1 MTSYFNAYLDKPLT
15 YLKGVGPA
23 KAELLKKERGFTI
36 YGDLLYDFPFRY
48 EDRTKILC
56 IRDIESTDSPVQAR
70 GRLGPFTVMGKGRK
84 RRLISYLE
92 DDTGAIELV
101 WFRGVD
107 WVQSSLAV
115 GKEYIA
121 YGTPQRF
128 QQKLNL
134 PHPEMNLYD
143 ASKLRAAHPFAPVY
157 ESTESLNR
165 KGLGMKAR
173 RRIIQ
178 GLVKG
183 LAQANI
189 TENMPAYLMKKLHL
203 VSRQKALHDIHLPE
217 NQADLDA
224 ARWRLKFEELFFT
237 QWVMVKQNLKQ
248 KRKIRGASFGTIG
261 QNFMNFYDEHLP
273 FTLTGAQ
280 QRVLKEIRRDMKAGY
295 QMNRLLQGDVG
306 SGKTIVAL
314 LSALIAIDNGYQACI
329 MAPTEILARQHHIS
343 VSEYLKEMNVTI
355 AFLSGSVKGQARQE
369 ILADLEAGKIDILI
383 GTHALIQPFVQFKN
397 LGLAITDEQ
406 HRFGVKQRAALWEK
420 NPNHPPHVLVMTATP
435 IPRTLAMTLYGDLDV
450 SSIDEL
456 PPGRQPVKTLH
467 VRDGQRME
475 TYDFI
480 RKQIHQGRQ
489 VYIVYP
495 LIEESTKMQLRDLM
509 NGYERLMEYFP
520 RPQYQLSMVH
530 GQMKAEEKE
539 AEMQKFLAQKTQIMV
554 ATTVIEVGVNVPNA
568 TVMLIENAERFGLS
582 QLHQLRGR
590 VGRGAEKSFCILMTD
605 FALSKDAKKR
615 METMCSTNDGFKISE
630 VDLELRG
637 PGEMAGTRQ
646 SGDLGLKL
654 AKISED
660 QDIVALARKTV
671 NLILKKDPDLM
682 TPAHRPIARYMETEG
697 RSLQVWSII
706 S

>member
-1 MTSYFNAYLDKPLT
+1 MKSYFNTYLDQPLT

-23 KAELLKKERGFTI
+23 KAELLKKERGLFSF
-36 YGDLLYDFPFRY
+36 GDLLYDFPFRY
-48 EDRTKILC
+48 EDRTKISP
-56 IRDIESTDSPVQAR
+56 IAAISSTEVPVQIK
-70 GRLGPFTVMGKGRK
+70 GRLGPFTVQGQGRK
-84 RRLISYLE
+84 RRLLSYLE

-107 WVQSSLAV
+107 WVQSGLQP

-121 YGTPQRF
+121 YGTINQF
-128 QQKLNL
+128 QQKLNF
-134 PHPEMNLYD
+134 PHPDLSPYD
-143 ASKLRAAHPFAPVY
+143 ESKLRAARHFAPVY
-157 ESTESLNR
+157 ESTEALNR

-173 RRIIQ
+173 RSIIKSLLS
-178 GLVKG
+178 GLPD
-183 LAQANI
+183 AQI
-189 TENMPAYLMKKLHL
+189 TENLPGYLMKKLNL
-203 VSRQKALHDIHLPE
+203 PSREKALQDIHRPE
-217 NQADLDA
+217 NQKDLDA
-224 ARWRLKFEELFFT
+224 AIWRLKFEELFFT
-237 QWVMVKQNLKQ
+237 QWVMVKQNLKH
-248 KRKIRGASFGTIG
+248 KRKIRGAKFSKIG
-261 QNFMNFYDEHLP
+261 ENFMGFYEHHLP
-273 FTLTGAQ
+273 FNLTGAQ
-280 QRVLKEIRRDMKAGY
+280 QRVLKEIRRDMKVGY

-329 MAPTEILARQHHIS
+329 MAPTEILARQHEIS
-343 VSEYLKEMNVTI
+343 VSDYLKEMDLEV
-355 AFLSGSVKGQARQE
+355 AFLSGSVKGQARKA
-369 ILADLEAGKIDILI
+369 ILEKLEAGEIDIII
-383 GTHALIQPFVQFKN
+383 GTHALIQPFVKFKN

-420 NPNHPPHVLVMTATP
+420 NTQHPPHVLVMTATP

-475 TYDFI
+475 TYQFI
-480 RKQIHQGRQ
+480 RKQIHSGRQ
-489 VYIVYP
+489 IYVVYP
-495 LIEESTKMQLRDLM
+495 LIEESSKMQLRDLM

-530 GQMKAEEKE
+530 GQMKPEEKE
-539 AEMQKFLAQKTQIMV
+539 AEMQKFVAKKTQIMV

-590 VGRGAEKSFCILMTD
+590 VGRGAEKSYCVLMTD

-660 QDIVALARKTV
+660 QDIVELSRKTV

-682 TPAHRPIARYMETEG
+682 TTAHRPIARYMETEG
-697 RSLQVWSII
+697 RGLQVWSII

>member
-1 MTSYFNAYLDKPLT
+1 MKSYFNAYLDSPLT

-23 KAELLKKERGFTI
+23 KAELLKKERGLFTF
-36 YGDLLYDFPFRY
+36 GDLLYDFPFRY
-48 EDRTKILC
+48 EDRTKILS
-56 IRDIESTDSPVQAR
+56 ISSITSTDAPVQIK
-70 GRLGPFTVMGKGRK
+70 GRLGPFTVIGQGRK
-84 RRLISYLE
+84 RRLLSYLE
-92 DDTGAIELV
+92 DETGAIELV

-107 WVQSSLAV
+107 WVQSGLQP
-115 GKEYIA
+115 GQEYIA
-121 YGTPQRF
+121 YGTVNQF
-128 QQKLNL
+128 QQKLNF
-134 PHPEMNLYD
+134 PHPDLALYEE
-143 ASKLRAAHPFAPVY
+143 SKLKMARHFAPVY
-157 ESTESLNR
+157 ESTEALNR

-173 RRIIQ
+173 RAIIKSLLQ
-178 GLVKG
+178 GLPE
-183 LAQANI
+183 ANI
-189 TENMPAYLMKKLHL
+189 TENLPSYLMKKLQL
-203 VSRQKALHDIHLPE
+203 PSREKALLDIHLPE
-217 NQADLDA
+217 SPVDLDA
-224 ARWRLKFEELFFT
+224 AQRRLKFEELFFT
-237 QWVMVKQNLKQ
+237 QWVMVKQNLKH
-248 KRKIRGASFGTIG
+248 KRRIRGATFSIIG
-261 QNFMNFYDEHLP
+261 DQFMNFYEKHLP
-273 FTLTGAQ
+273 FQLTGAQ

-329 MAPTEILARQHHIS
+329 MAPTEILARQHQIS
-343 VSEYLKEMNVTI
+343 VSEYLEATNLQV
-355 AFLSGSVKGQARQE
+355 AFLSGSVKGQARKE
-369 ILADLEAGKIDILI
+369 ILEKLESGEIDIII
-383 GTHALIQPFVQFKN
+383 GTHALIQPFVKFKN

-420 NPNHPPHVLVMTATP
+420 NAQHPPHVLVMTATP

-475 TYDFI
+475 TYQFI
-480 RKQIHQGRQ
+480 REQIHKGRQ
-489 VYIVYP
+489 IYIVYP
-495 LIEESTKMQLRDLM
+495 LIEESTKMQLRDLV

-530 GQMKAEEKE
+530 GQMKPEEKE

-554 ATTVIEVGVNVPNA
+554 ATTVIEVGVNIPNA

-590 VGRGAEKSFCILMTD
+590 VGRGAEKSYCILMTD

-646 SGDLGLKL
+646 SGDLGLKI

-660 QDIVALARKTV
+660 QDIIALARKTV
-671 NLILKKDPDLM
+671 HLILKKDPDLM
-682 TPAHRPIARYMETEG
+682 TSDHRPIARYMETEG
-697 RSLQVWSII
+697 RGLEVWSLI

>member
-1 MTSYFNAYLDKPLT
+1 MSSYFNSYLDKPLT

-23 KAELLKKERGFTI
+23 KAELLKKERGFTTF
-36 YGDLLYDFPFRY
+36 GDLLYDFPFRY
-48 EDRTKILC
+48 EDRTKISS
-56 IRDIESTDSPVQAR
+56 IGSIESTDLPVQIR
-70 GRLGPFTVMGKGRK
+70 GRLGPFTVMGQGRK
-84 RRLISYLE
+84 RRLLSHLE

-107 WVQSSLAV
+107 WVKSSLKV

-121 YGTPQRF
+121 YGTVQRF
-128 QQKLNL
+128 QQKLNF
-134 PHPEMNLYD
+134 PHPEMTPYD
-143 ASKLRAAHPFAPVY
+143 PNQLKAAHPFAPVY
-157 ESTESLNR
+157 ESTELLNR
-165 KGLGMKAR
+165 KGLTVKTR
-173 RRIIQ
+173 RRVMQSLIE
-178 GLVKG
+178 G
-183 LAQANI
+183 LASAGI
-189 TENMPAYLMKKLHL
+189 AENMPAYLMNKLNL
-203 VSRQKALHDIHLPE
+203 VSRVKALHNIHFPE
-217 NQADLDA
+217 SQSDLDA
-224 ARWRLKFEELFFT
+224 ARWRIKFEELFFT
-237 QWVMVKQNLKQ
+237 QWVMVKQNLKH
-248 KRKIRGASFGTIG
+248 KRKIRGAKFEIIG
-261 QNFMNFYDEHLP
+261 DAFLEFYNKHLP
-273 FTLTGAQ
+273 FTLTRAQ

-329 MAPTEILARQHHIS
+329 MAPTEILARQHYIS
-343 VSEYLKEMNVTI
+343 VGEYLKEMDIDI
-355 AFLSGSVKGQARQE
+355 AFLSGSIKGQARQD
-369 ILADLEAGKIDILI
+369 ILERLEAGEIDIII
-383 GTHALIQPFVQFKN
+383 GTHALIQPFVKFKT

-406 HRFGVKQRAALWEK
+406 HRFGVKQRAALWAK

-456 PPGRQPVKTLH
+456 PPGRQPVKTIH

-475 TYDFI
+475 TYKFI
-480 RKQIHQGRQ
+480 RNQIHQGRQ
-489 VYIVYP
+489 IYIVYP
-495 LIEESTKMQLRDLM
+495 LIEESNKLQLRDLM
-509 NGYERLMEYFP
+509 NGYERLLEYFP
-520 RPQYQLSMVH
+520 RPQYQLCMVH
-530 GQMKAEEKE
+530 GQMKANEKE
-539 AEMQKFLAQKTQIMV
+539 AEMQKFLARKTHIMV

-590 VGRGAEKSFCILMTD
+590 VGRGAEKSYCILMTD

-660 QDIVALARKTV
+660 QDIVALARKAV

-682 TPAHRPIARYMETEG
+682 SSAHRPIASYMETEG